1 MTADSDK
8 PNQPFIE
15 NEKVKEVYQ
24 EHAAALERFLIGV
37 LKDETAAAD
46 ALQSTFMKLIEKGH
60 LVQQEGAFKS
70 WLFRVAFNEAMLI
83 RRRESINR
91 RHAES
96 IAWRQQLHLGEND
109 NFSQLG
115 QSVERAI
122 RQEDIEL
129 VRKALDE
136 LSDVQRQVVEK
147 RIYEGMKFREIADE
161 LGVPLGTVLARMQS
175 SLKKLKPILM
185 ARSEWQDF

>member
-1 MTADSDK
+1 MI
-8 PNQPFIE
+8 P
-15 NEKVKEVYQ
+15 
-24 EHAAALERFLIGV
+24 
-37 LKDETAAAD
+37 DE
-46 ALQSTFMKLIEKGH
+46 FE
-60 LVQQEGAFKS
+60 
-70 WLFRVAFNEAMLI
+70 I
-83 RRRESINR
+83 R
-91 RHAES
+91 
-96 IAWRQQLHLGEND
+96 
-109 NFSQLG
+109 QLG

-147 RIYEGMKFREIADE
+147 RIYEGLKFREIAQE
-161 LGVPLGTVLARMQS
+161 LDVPLGTVLARMQS